1 MAKQLL
7 GFPANAFHRVKSIR
21 PFSTPLF
28 LYHYGERKLY
38 GAFEA
43 TCEAGMNLDRTA
55 WVHAARAKDNLKRLR
70 TGAAPSDGSPFP
82 AQVRFQPR
90 GAREGA
96 TLYPP
101 LPESK
106 IRHILTYKQGGGRG
120 GGFEF
125 GLSPNQVARLLEAF
139 RREQNEQQQQQQY
152 GWTEYGGQHRGG
164 GGRR

>member
-1 MAKQLL
+1 MSETIEARFALADENASWC
-7 GFPANAFHRVKSIR
+7 FPANAFHRVKSIR

-90 GAREGA
+90 GARE
-96 TLYPP
+96 
-101 LPESK
+101 
-106 IRHILTYKQGGGRG
+106 
-120 GGFEF
+120 
-125 GLSPNQVARLLEAF
+125 RLF
-139 RREQNEQQQQQQY
+139 
-152 GWTEYGGQHRGG
+152 T
-164 GGRR
+164 